1 MALEFFELQETRG
14 FSDNGGKKTATR
26 TFRCFD
32 DAAPLT
38 TPADVRANFGGS
50 LPDIGDLF
58 PGEKVVYAVS
68 YSIKHVVEARGTW
81 EVTFNYE
88 NSEPAE
94 RLPQE
99 EGYTEISIDYAVEF
113 RDVYRI
119 GMNIPTGGTPTV
131 NDIGGTKID
140 KAGEPLSVMVRMSDV
155 TIKETVSA
163 ASFPERST
171 RIRSARGRRNS
182 AIFQGAPIGQVLY
195 TGASASRIGL
205 EKFSVTHKFRVDEF
219 SHLLQSANR
228 NQLKEVECTPDGT
241 SIWRATTV
249 QFVQPFPGLADFNLL
264 SENF

>member
-58 PGEKVVYAVS
+58 PGEKVVYAIS

-99 EGYTEISIDYAVEF
+99 EGYTEISIDYAAEF
-113 RDVYRI
+113 RDAWRLQP
-119 GMNIPTGGTPTV
+119 NIPSNGTQTGVDCGGTS
-131 NDIGGTKID
+131 ID
-140 KAGEPLSVMVRMSDV
+140 KAGVPLSVLVRMSDI
-155 TIKETVSA
+155 TIVETVSA
-163 ASFPERST
+163 YSFPERSIK
-171 RIRSARGRRNS
+171 IRQARGRRNLTQ
-182 AIFQGAPIGQVLY
+182 FQGAPIGQVLY
-195 TGASASRIGL
+195 TGATANRIGL
-205 EKFSVTHKFRVDEF
+205 EKFSISHKFRQDEAF
-219 SHLLQSANR
+219 HMIQSTRR
-228 NQLKEVECTPDGT
+228 NQLKEIQTVADAQ
-241 SIWRATTV
+241 SIHRAEFV
-249 QFVQPFPGLADFNLL
+249 DLVQPFPGFADFNLL